1 MAQPYQL
8 VIDLGTCHT
17 VAVVRRDGQAP
28 RPLLFDG
35 TPLLPSGVYRDP
47 SGALS
52 VGRDAERL
60 SQLDPTR
67 FEPYPKRTVDDGVVL
82 LGDTATPVVDMLA
95 ALLRRVLAE
104 TTDGTPRQVTL
115 TCPAD
120 WGQQRREILRSAA
133 RLAGLPDVRL
143 VDEPIA
149 AATYCAEVLGTPIPV
164 GGCLLVFD
172 FGGGTLD
179 VTVVRREP
187 DALRVLAVGGLDDLG
202 GVDIDAALVGH
213 LGQLVALRQPQAWQR
228 IVNPQSPGD
237 QRARRAFWSDVR
249 AAKEMLSRSASAPVQ
264 IPGTDDAIHLTRE
277 ELERVAGPLVDRAVD
292 ETRRVLGRAGI
303 QPGSL
308 AGILLVGGSS
318 RMPLVASRLH
328 HRFQVAPT
336 VPEQP
341 ELPVAYGGLL
351 VAAPGR
357 TGPASPAAG
366 PAGPVSV
373 APYQSAP
380 VTGTGAP
387 YGVPVTYGPAPVPPP
402 PAAWAPGSALPP
414 PRPPQSPLAWPGP
427 QQAPPP
433 VVVPPRR
440 FRGLIVTAVVLALLA
455 GLGWGG
461 FELFGA
467 AKNSLSNGL
476 PGLSTGDSGGHAGS
490 GGALQAAGTAI
501 DLSGDGARAVTAG
514 ANLVFYSASGS
525 GKTLVHAVD
534 PATGKDKWQQT
545 VTLDPSEA
553 SLTVVGDLLLID
565 GKGSTTDG
573 GKDVRVVLQTADGKQ
588 LQKLDWSKRA
598 DVAYLGTD
606 AIVAATSEPYQTQRV
621 NLRTGQTVWKS
632 SPIASIVAY
641 HPIAPELTWTPASP
655 ANVPAPFKGFTESFG
670 VNADRFVQLDSDS
683 GAVQVVNGSGKT
695 VASGKV
701 PIDDDVINVLW
712 TAYDGLVIGSLNSDA
727 SAGRGTLAAYRL
739 DNLKQAWTVG
749 LNAGD
754 ELDYVH
760 PCGEHLVCATYTKK
774 SDDSKAILA
783 VNTTTGQRATWT
795 STPSYGDSATDPYW
809 LVAGGQML
817 YGDGSFPPHLSCG
830 GTGLLIL
837 NPGTGATVRTLVANS
852 RTCAPTVEAGGGRY
866 LAVRGLSVGIPSG
879 TITWNVSVID
889 LTTGKQTD
897 GLGLGSGDSPPPDLV
912 ALTGTVVAAV
922 GTDHKLHIANASKL
936 S

>member
-28 RPLLFDG
+28 RPLVFDG
-35 TPLLPSGVYRDP
+35 SPLLPSGVYRDP

-82 LGDTATPVVDMLA
+82 LGDAPTPVVDMLA
-95 ALLRRVLAE
+95 ALLRRVVAE
-104 TTDGTPRQVTL
+104 TADDGTPRQVTL

-120 WGQQRREILRSAA
+120 WGPQRRDVLRAAA
-133 RLAGLPDVRL
+133 RAAGLMDVRL

-179 VTVVRREP
+179 VTVVRRDP
-187 DALRVLAVGGLDDLG
+187 DGLRVLAVGGLDDLG

-228 IVNPQSPGD
+228 IVSPETPGD

-249 AAKEMLSRSASAPVQ
+249 VAKEMLSRAASAPVQ

-292 ETRRVLGRAGI
+292 ETRRVLGRAGL
-303 QPGSL
+303 QPGTL

-351 VAAPGR
+351 VGWPTR
-357 TGPASPAAG
+357 TGPVSPPSG
-366 PAGPVSV
+366 PTGPVSA
-373 APYQSAP
+373 APYQSSP
-380 VTGTGAP
+380 VTGTGGGVYGMPVPAP
-387 YGVPVTYGPAPVPPP
+387 PAWGPQPAPVPAQNPLNW
-402 PAAWAPGSALPP
+402 PAAAPAPG
-414 PRPPQSPLAWPGP
+414 WT
-427 QQAPPP
+427 PP
-433 VVVPPRR
+433 VAVPAPRR
-440 FRGLIVTAVVLALLA
+440 GFPIRTVVTVLVVLALLG
-455 GLGWGG
+455 GLVYGG
-461 FELFGA
+461 VKLFGA
-467 AKNSLSNGL
+467 AKKGISGAISGATNG
-476 PGLSTGDSGGHAGS
+476 GGAQAGT
-490 GGALQAAGTAI
+490 GGALQQAGTGI

-514 ANLVFYSASGS
+514 ANLVFYSVSGN
-525 GKTLVHAVD
+525 GKTTVHAVD
-534 PATGKDKWQQT
+534 PASGTDKWKQD

-553 SLTVVGDLLLID
+553 SMHTVGDLLLVD
-565 GKGSTTDG
+565 GKGSATDG
-573 GKDVRVVLQTADGKQ
+573 GKDMRVVMQAADGKV

-606 AIVAATSEPYQTQRV
+606 AVVATTSEPYQTMRV
-621 NLRTGQTVWKS
+621 NLKTGATAWKS
-632 SPIASIVAY
+632 TPIASIIAW
-641 HPIAPELTWTPASP
+641 HPVAPELTWTAGP
-655 ANVPAPFKGFTESFG
+655 ANVPAPTKGFTESFG
-670 VNADRFVQLDSDS
+670 VSPDRFVQMDSDE
-683 GAVQVVNGSGKT
+683 GTAQVVNGSGKVT
-695 VASGKV
+695 ASGKV
-701 PIDDDVINVLW
+701 PLGDDVNNVLW
-712 TAYDGLVIGSLNSDA
+712 TAFDGLVVGALNDTASPGKAAIG
-727 SAGRGTLAAYRL
+727 AYRL
-739 DNLKQAWTVG
+739 DNLKQAWAPVG

-754 ELDYVH
+754 EIDYVH

-774 SDDSKAILA
+774 SDDTKAVFAID
-783 VNTTTGQRATWT
+783 TTTGKRLTW
-795 STPSYGDSATDPYW
+795 SSAPPYGDFSTDPYW
-809 LVAGGQML
+809 LVLGSQML
-817 YGDGSFPPHLSCG
+817 YGEGSFPPHLGCG
-830 GTGLLIL
+830 DTGLLVL
-837 NPGTGATVRTLVANS
+837 NPTTGATVRSLVQATS
-852 RTCAPTVEAGGGRY
+852 RACSAMTEAGGGRY
-866 LAVRGLSVGIPSG
+866 VAIRGLSVGVPSG
-879 TITWNVSVID
+879 AITWNVSVVD
-889 LTTGKQTD
+889 LSTGKQTD
-897 GLGLGSGDSPPPDLV
+897 GLSLGSGDNPPPDLV
-912 ALTGTVVAAV
+912 AVSGTTVAAV
-922 GTDHKLHIANASKL
+922 GTDHKLRIANATKL